1 MAKEKD
7 DARYEALAHAF
18 DEIRAERDQA
28 AHRVEELTKR
38 PAVVT
43 VAVSPEEKVDAL
55 MLAIDELAAVTAD
68 ETARQRIRPLVL
80 QLGIWIGLDFEG
92 YTRGKRPLRRV
103 RRGVIAFG
111 QENLPVRVHGAQH
124 VAVEEAVPAA
134 PPPRRLAT
142 RPVRRL
148 DLIAAEPATA
158 AHDDHGVSL
167 DTPHDKQGAP
177 ACCLGPSV
185 EPGAEGGDGT
195 GDGRTD
201 ETISGMVQFRTV
213 SNVGATRFEQQPI
226 LSGKPGN
233 VIPGGAECG
242 ALPADSAASTP
253 DAGLAG
259 GADPLLALVIQA
271 WPTLTAEDRLAV
283 VERIATKLCASG
295 AEPLRRAAESAPSS
309 GETNFRRRGTRTA
322 PRRD

>member
-1 MAKEKD
+1 MHGRKSGERLIYGCGRYVNSGAAECHHNTV
-7 DARYEALAHAF
+7 DANAMLKLVLDALVECVTKAGGW
-18 DEIRAERDQA
+18 
-28 AHRVEELTKR
+28 VEELTKR

-55 MLAIDELAAVTAD
+55 MLAIDELAAVTVD

-92 YTRGKRPLRRV
+92 YTRGKRPLRRL

-142 RPVRRL
+142 QPIRRL

-167 DTPHDKQGAP
+167 DTPHDNQGAP
-177 ACCLGPSV
+177 VCCRGPSV

-201 ETISGMVQFRTV
+201 EPISGMVQFRTV
-213 SNVGATRFEQQPI
+213 SDVGATRFER
-226 LSGKPGN
+226 
-233 VIPGGAECG
+233 AT
-242 ALPADSAASTP
+242 ST
-253 DAGLAG
+253 
-259 GADPLLALVIQA
+259 
-271 WPTLTAEDRLAV
+271 
-283 VERIATKLCASG
+283 S
-295 AEPLRRAAESAPSS
+295 
-309 GETNFRRRGTRTA
+309 RT
-322 PRRD
+322 